1 MLQYSKISHKGGKLV
16 LTKDIEEELSKSADF
31 SENLIEGNAPPKL
44 CELLNDYINEKK
56 MTKAEV
62 IRKLNIDRNY
72 GYWILNGT
80 RNPTR
85 NCLIQLSL
93 ILGLNVEQINY
104 LMRLA
109 GKSPLYVRNAVDAKV
124 FYAINHHMDYIDAI
138 DFIWGGAVT

>member
-1 MLQYSKISHKGGKLV
+1 M
-16 LTKDIEEELSKSADF
+16 LTKDIEEELSKSTDF
-31 SENLIEGNAPPKL
+31 NEKLIENNTPPKL
-44 CELLNDYINEKK
+44 CELLNDYIDKKK

-62 IRKLNIDRNY
+62 IRMLNIDRNY
-72 GYWILNGT
+72 GYWILNGS

-93 ILGLNVEQINY
+93 LLELNVEQINY

-124 FYAINHHMDYIDAI
+124 FYAINHHMDYFDAI
-138 DFIWGGAVT
+138 EFIWSGAVT

>member
-1 MLQYSKISHKGGKLV
+1 M

-31 SENLIEGNAPPKL
+31 NEKLIENNTPPKL
-44 CELLNDYINEKK
+44 CELLNDYIDKKK
-56 MTKAEV
+56 MTKADV
-62 IRKLNIDRNY
+62 IRMLNIDRNY
-72 GYWILNGT
+72 GYWILNGS

-93 ILGLNVEQINY
+93 LLELNVEQINY

-124 FYAINHHMDYIDAI
+124 FYAINHHMDYFDAI
-138 DFIWGGAVT
+138 EFIWSGAVT

>member
-1 MLQYSKISHKGGKLV
+1 M

-31 SENLIEGNAPPKL
+31 NEKLIENNTPPKL
-44 CELLNDYINEKK
+44 CELLNDYIDKKK

-62 IRKLNIDRNY
+62 IRMLNIDRNY
-72 GYWILNGT
+72 GYWILNGS

-93 ILGLNVEQINY
+93 LLELNVEQINY

-124 FYAINHHMDYIDAI
+124 FYAINHHMDYFDAI
-138 DFIWGGAVT
+138 EFIWSGAVT

>member
-1 MLQYSKISHKGGKLV
+1 M
-16 LTKDIEEELSKSADF
+16 LTKNIEEELGKSETF
-31 SENLIEGNAPPKL
+31 SDNLIQDNAPPKL
-44 CELLNDYINEKK
+44 HELLNDYINEKK
-56 MTKAEV
+56 MTKADV

-72 GYWILNGT
+72 GYWILNGS

-109 GKSPLYVRNAVDAKV
+109 GKSSLYVRNIVDARV
-124 FYAINHHMDYIDAI
+124 FYAIKHSMDYYDAI
-138 DFIWGGAVT
+138 DFIWGGAVK

>member
-1 MLQYSKISHKGGKLV
+1 M
-16 LTKDIEEELSKSADF
+16 LTKDIEEKLNQSADF
-31 SENLIEGNAPPKL
+31 SEDLIEDNAPPKL
-44 CELLNDYINEKK
+44 HELLNHYINEKN

-72 GYWILNGT
+72 GYWILNGS

-109 GKSPLYVRNAVDAKV
+109 GKSPLYVRNAADARV
-124 FYAINHHMDYIDAI
+124 FYAVNHRMDYFDAI
-138 DFIWGGAVT
+138 DFIWSGAVT

>member
-1 MLQYSKISHKGGKLV
+1 M

-31 SENLIEGNAPPKL
+31 SENLIEDNAPPKL
-44 CELLNDYINEKK
+44 HELLNNYIEEKN

-72 GYWILNGT
+72 GYWILNGS

-93 ILGLNVEQINY
+93 ILELDVEQINY
-104 LMRLA
+104 LLRLA
-109 GKSPLYVRNAVDAKV
+109 EKSPLYVRNAVDARV
-124 FYAINHHMDYIDAI
+124 FYAIKHHMDYYDAI
-138 DFIWGGAVT
+138 EFIWSRTVT

>member
-1 MLQYSKISHKGGKLV
+1 MLK
-16 LTKDIEEELSKSADF
+16 KDIEEELSKSADF
-31 SENLIEGNAPPKL
+31 NEKLIENNTPPKL
-44 CELLNDYINEKK
+44 CELLNDYIDKKK

-62 IRKLNIDRNY
+62 IRMLNIDRNY
-72 GYWILNGT
+72 GYWILNGS

-93 ILGLNVEQINY
+93 LLEINVEQINY

-124 FYAINHHMDYIDAI
+124 FYAINHHMDYFDAI
-138 DFIWGGAVT
+138 EFIWSGAVT